1 MARRRSSGE
10 EIDDALDSC
19 VGAVIRGFE
28 PAGWLVAGV
37 GAVVEA
43 AMASGPQ
50 SRLWKKRNSRATW
63 TPFWVRR

>member
-1 MARRRSSGE
+1 MLLLRRSSGE

-28 PAGWLVAGV
+28 AAGWLVAGV

-43 AMASGPQ
+43 AMGERTAE
-50 SRLWKKRNSRATW
+50 
-63 TPFWVRR
+63 PFVEEEE